1 MDEELDD
8 GTTERLLI
16 AQPGSVSVIDSF
28 NGVAG
33 NGVTNGVDEDQ
44 CAVAV
49 LGNREMSGTIMPSSA
64 AIGDEHFMSFD
75 EAQIDGSKH
84 QTKQATTWHQRSRMT
99 TAYIAEASGAVA

>member
-1 MDEELDD
+1 MDGELDD

-33 NGVTNGVDEDQ
+33 NEVTNGADEDQ

-49 LGNREMSGTIMPSSA
+49 LGNRDESA
-64 AIGDEHFMSFD
+64 
-75 EAQIDGSKH
+75 QLC
-84 QTKQATTWHQRSRMT
+84 QAAPQLKRTFY
-99 TAYIAEASGAVA
+99 AL